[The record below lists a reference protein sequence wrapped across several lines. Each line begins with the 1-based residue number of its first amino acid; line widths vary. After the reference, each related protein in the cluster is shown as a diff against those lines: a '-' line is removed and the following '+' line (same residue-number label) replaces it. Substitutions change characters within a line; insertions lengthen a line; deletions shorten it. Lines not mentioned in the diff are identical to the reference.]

1 MMKQLRKL
9 VHYQRHKLTS
19 RANRVLHGT
28 HSSSVYLFILA
39 GPRTAS
45 TLLSEILN
53 TSPNVSRNNPLGE
66 GQYLPEL
73 KGRYPH
79 RWNALREHDWHYIK
93 NVWMRYWDSSKPVLI
108 EKSPPNLKYAEE
120 IERVFQP
127 SYFLCLVRD
136 PYAHC
141 EGLMR
146 RTGYTAERAAEFALE
161 CLSLQKQ
168 NLESLENTHLVRY
181 EDLTERTEETIAAIE
196 EWLPQLGKL
205 RVSGTF
211 SSYNSTGTDL
221 PITNL
226 NANKIAKIAAG
237 DLVTINRV
245 FIREEKLLAYF
256 DYVVSPVR

>member
-1 MMKQLRKL
+1 MKQLQKL
-9 VHYQRHKLTS
+9 VLYQRHKFIS
-19 RANRVLHGT
+19 RANRLLHGANARP
-28 HSSSVYLFILA
+28 VFLFVLA

-45 TLLSEILN
+45 TLLSDILN

-73 KGRYPH
+73 KGRYPN
-79 RWNALREHDWHYIK
+79 RWNGLREHDWNYVK
-93 NVWMRYWDSSKPVLI
+93 NVWMRYWDVSKPILL
-108 EKSPPNLKYAEE
+108 EKSPPNLAYAEQ
-120 IERVFQP
+120 IERVFHP
-127 SYFLCLVRD
+127 SYFLCLVRN

-146 RTGYTAERAAEFALE
+146 RTGFTAERAAEFALE

-181 EDLTERTEETIAAIE
+181 EDLTDRPRQTIATIE
-196 EWLPQLGKL
+196 EWLPELARL

-211 SSYNSTGTDL
+211 SSYNSTGTSL

-226 NANKIAKIAAG
+226 NADKIARIAAR

-245 FIREEKLLAYF
+245 FAAEENLLAYF